1 MNEIRRVARGDVGTT
16 SSGLSVLDIDRP
28 IRSTPVLVNRRQK
41 STMISQN
48 TRLHREIENGD
59 GEETDLQKRTMT
71 TLEFPEIEK
80 TGGINS
86 EEDSV
91 FSPLPDIRPRA
102 TGKARS
108 RFTAV
113 ATKILT
119 QVVVSRQNGIEED
132 STVRLNAG
140 IRPKARTPTRTCSD
154 SEALATSSPSPE
166 RFSRSLS
173 YQNPRRNYCSFASVV
188 RLASFRYHHM
198 RAPSRLGS
206 NSPSRSRNSTPR
218 VKPEEAIDEPTVLPV
233 KPRFCATLSP
243 EAQYAML
250 KGYEDILREKLR
262 SGHNEAEVGLLRAKT
277 PLKKVICLHLS
288 EAELPIVDTAMS
300 VSVETGMT
308 SPTQRATNRAATMS
322 RSPEVERR
330 IDTRVAPEQPSPRF
344 ARLVSLP
351 GPKLQPIKTIPK
363 KKQLRLSYRFERAMD
378 LIDGLKAAP
387 RPMLTNSTPIA
398 STLDPVEDYN
408 TWSRS
413 WVREFKLEYP
423 NN

>member
-1 MNEIRRVARGDVGTT
+1 
-16 SSGLSVLDIDRP
+16 
-28 IRSTPVLVNRRQK
+28 
-41 STMISQN
+41 MISPC
-48 TRLHREIENGD
+48 TYVP
-59 GEETDLQKRTMT
+59 GETGNVDEDETDLQKRMT

-80 TGGINS
+80 TGGISS
-86 EEDSV
+86 EEDNV

-113 ATKILT
+113 AKTILT
-119 QVVVSRQNGIEED
+119 QVVASRQNGRSDE
-132 STVRLNAG
+132 SCARSNVVARPTV
-140 IRPKARTPTRTCSD
+140 RTPTRTCSE
-154 SEALATSSPSPE
+154 SEALTLSSPSPE

-173 YQNPRRNYCSFASVV
+173 YQKRDVRRNYCSFASVV

-198 RAPSRLGS
+198 WAPSRLGS
-206 NSPSRSRNSTPR
+206 STPSRSRNSTPR
-218 VKPEEAIDEPTVLPV
+218 VKPEDAIDEPTVLPV

-277 PLKKVICLHLS
+277 PLKKVISLHLT
-288 EAELPIVDTAMS
+288 ETEHPTDNTILP
-300 VSVETGMT
+300 VSPDSRMT
-308 SPTQRATNRAATMS
+308 SSTQITRNLAATMS
-322 RSPEVERR
+322 QSPEVERR
-330 IDTRVAPEQPSPRF
+330 INIRLGTTEQQPSPRF

-351 GPKLQPIKTIPK
+351 GPRLQPIKTIPK
-363 KKQLRLSYRFERAMD
+363 KKQLRLSYRFERAMV

-387 RPMLTNSTPIA
+387 RPMLTSSSPIA
-398 STLDPVEDYN
+398 STVDSVEDYN

>member
-1 MNEIRRVARGDVGTT
+1 MRVARGEVGTT
-16 SSGLSVLDIDRP
+16 SGISVLDIDRP
-28 IRSTPVLVNRRQK
+28 IRSTLVLVNRRQK

-48 TRLHREIENGD
+48 TRLLREIENGD
-59 GEETDLQKRTMT
+59 GEETGLQKRLT
-71 TLEFPEIEK
+71 TIEFPEIEK
-80 TGGINS
+80 TGGINE

-119 QVVVSRQNGIEED
+119 QVVVSRQNGICDESCAR
-132 STVRLNAG
+132 STAV

-173 YQNPRRNYCSFASVV
+173 YQTRDVRRNYCSFASVV
-188 RLASFRYHHM
+188 RLASFRYRHM

-218 VKPEEAIDEPTVLPV
+218 VKPEDAIDEPTVLPV

-277 PLKKVICLHLS
+277 PLKEVVCLHLT
-288 EAELPIVDTAMS
+288 EAELPSVDTAMS

-308 SPTQRATNRAATMS
+308 SPTQRATNRAATTS

-330 IDTRVAPEQPSPRF
+330 IDTRVAAEQPSPRF

-351 GPKLQPIKTIPK
+351 GPKLHPIKTIPK
-363 KKQLRLSYRFERAMD
+363 KKQLRLSYRFERAMY